1 MIMKRILKRL
11 LRPFHTPL
19 LDKLKL
25 EQFHIEENRIL
36 TAQLLIKET
45 YARKR
50 MPARLSDVEFKVFS
64 QWGEDGIIQF
74 LISRVLVTNEIFVEF
89 GVDTYQESNTRFLLV
104 NNNWKGLIIDSNSV
118 CIKQIQENDLYWR
131 HDLTAL
137 NAFITKDNINRLIK
151 DSGIVGDIGLL
162 SIDVDGND
170 YWIWKAI
177 DVISPRIVIC
187 EYNSLFGYREAVTI
201 PYDEKF
207 NRTLA
212 HYSNLYYGASLR
224 ALCILARKKG
234 YVFVGSN
241 KAGCNAFFVRKD
253 VTGQIPSID
262 CKTGYVKS
270 RIRDSR
276 DEEGRLTFISGNDRI
291 KVIQNKMVIDILTD
305 REKRIKEMKLY

>member
-19 LDKLKL
+19 LDKFKSV
-25 EQFHIEENRIL
+25 QFHIEENRIL
-36 TAQLLIKET
+36 IAQQLINEI
-45 YARKR
+45 YAKKR
-50 MPARLSDVEFKVFS
+50 IPARLSDAEFKVFS

-74 LISRVLVTNEIFVEF
+74 LISRVPITNEIFVEF
-89 GVDTYQESNTRFLLV
+89 GVETYQESNTRFLLV
-104 NNNWKGLIIDSNSV
+104 NNNWKGLIIDSNSA
-118 CIKQIQENDLYWR
+118 CIKKIQENDLYWR

-187 EYNSLFGYREAVTI
+187 EYNSPFGYREAVTI

-207 NRTLA
+207 DRTLS

-241 KAGCNAFFVRKD
+241 KAGCNAFFIRKD
-253 VTGQIPSID
+253 VAGKISSID

-270 RIRDSR
+270 RLRDSR
-276 DEEGRLTFISGNDRI
+276 DEKGRLTFVSGDDRM
-291 KVIQNKMVIDILTD
+291 KFIQDMTVIDILTD
-305 REKRIKEMKLY
+305 REKRIREMKFY